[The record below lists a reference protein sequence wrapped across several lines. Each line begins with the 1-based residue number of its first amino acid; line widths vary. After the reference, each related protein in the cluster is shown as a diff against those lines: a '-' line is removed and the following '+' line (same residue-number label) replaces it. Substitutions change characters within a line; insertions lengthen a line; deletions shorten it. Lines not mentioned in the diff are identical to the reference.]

1 LSKIN
6 KAKIIIQFV
15 EAIEFNDQA
24 TYEEALE
31 EILNLLE
38 NKNNYKIKL
47 KVQSEE
53 GFKADFDNKMK
64 IMGKQKGQK
73 NRLVKFI

>member
-1 LSKIN
+1 M
-6 KAKIIIQFV
+6 

-53 GFKADFDNKMK
+53 GFKADFDNKNEDN
-64 IMGKQKGQK
+64 G
-73 NRLVKFI
+73 

>member
-1 LSKIN
+1 MSKIN

-53 GFKADFDNKMK
+53 GFKADFDNKNEDN
-64 IMGKQKGQK
+64 G
-73 NRLVKFI
+73 